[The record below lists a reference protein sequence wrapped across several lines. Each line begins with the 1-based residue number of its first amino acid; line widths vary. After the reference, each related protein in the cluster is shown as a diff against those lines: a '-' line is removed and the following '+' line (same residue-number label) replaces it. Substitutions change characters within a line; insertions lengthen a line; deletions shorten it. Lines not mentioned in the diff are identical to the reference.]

1 MSANMRD
8 LHSLRN
14 SDDTQSGG
22 WFAQS
27 SALWIAGVVL
37 FILIFGATLFLG
49 FQHFNEAR
57 NRALASDKITAN
69 LLADILMEH
78 NNATLGILQ
87 SYAHRPLFVN
97 AVKSKNVAGVHRHL
111 SDLKK
116 NGEIDLTFVTDK
128 HGVLWAN
135 FPVFPEAIGKDLSSR
150 DWYQGISGGWKP
162 YISKVFQ
169 LIVGD
174 KPLAAAVCVPVT
186 DEKERVIG
194 ILATSLRLG
203 FIGDIVQRIPL
214 SPHTR
219 VTVIDRAGQILYS
232 NIFSYRENI
241 TIHPFFPSIET
252 ALKAKRQQIEIKNPQ
267 NNQEKINL
275 CVVPVG
281 TTGWSVVVG
290 RTQSDILRLE
300 FNRFAELGVFS
311 FLLVLLLVSLLVY
324 LKKVSL
330 LNKTEELL
338 KTEAKLR
345 QTEEEFRI
353 IFDNNSSAM
362 AIINKD
368 TTILMVNREYCK
380 MSLYEEEDVVGKSWT
395 TQIPQE
401 DLERLKEYNRKRLID
416 PKSVPNHYEFMFY
429 RKDGKIRHALMSV
442 AIMPISQKIIC
453 SFADITDRKQAEEA
467 LRVAEETY
475 RNIFLNSQI
484 GLFRTDLQTGLILDA
499 NDTVAHFIG
508 YPGRASL
515 LAEPFNMAE
524 RYVDAHVR
532 DEMISLARAQGEI
545 HNFEARFRRN
555 DGSIIW
561 IRFSAKIVREK
572 GWMEGVSEDITSR
585 KHAEELLREANTYLE
600 NLINYANAPIIVWN
614 PQFCITR
621 FNHAFESLTGRS
633 EAEVIGQSLEILFP
647 SALVEDSM
655 ALIRKTL
662 TGERWDIIEIKI
674 QHRDESVRTVLWNSA
689 TLFAPD
695 GKTPIATIAQGQDIT
710 ERKHAEEALVESEK
724 RFRELSI
731 IDELTSLY
739 NSRHFYFQLKIELER
754 SNRHKQPITLL
765 LLDLDDFKA
774 FNDTYGHI
782 GGDQVLRRLGHVI
795 KRCLRETDSAY
806 RYGGE
811 EFTILLPMTTS
822 ADGAITAERIRT
834 EFKKE
839 IFLPVPDQ
847 EVHLT
852 VSIGLSQ
859 YKPPEDIKDFVRR
872 VDQLMYQAK
881 KSGKDRVCSEA

>member
-1 MSANMRD
+1 MSTNTSD
-8 LHSLRN
+8 LHSLPDLPHA
-14 SDDTQSGG
+14 DDKQSGG

-37 FILIFGATLFLG
+37 FILIFGATLVLG
-49 FQHFNEAR
+49 FRHFDDAR
-57 NRALASDKITAN
+57 DRALTSDKITAN

-78 NNATLGILQ
+78 NNATVAILQ
-87 SYAHRPLFVN
+87 SYAHRRLFTN
-97 AVKSKNVAGVHRHL
+97 AVKNKDVAGVHRHL

-116 NGEIDLTFVTDK
+116 NEEIDLTFVTDK

-150 DWYQGISGGWKP
+150 DWYQGISVRWKP

-174 KPLAAAVCVPVT
+174 KPLAAAVCVPVN

-194 ILATSLRLG
+194 ILATSQRLG

-214 SPHTR
+214 SHHTR

-232 NIFSYRENI
+232 NIFSYLEKI
-241 TIHPFFPSIET
+241 TVHPFFPSIES

-275 CVVPVG
+275 FVVPVG
-281 TTGWSVVVG
+281 TTGWSVIVG
-290 RTQSDILRLE
+290 RTQSDILRSE
-300 FNRFAELGVFS
+300 FSRFVELGVVS
-311 FLLVLLLVSLLVY
+311 FLLVLLCISLLVY
-324 LKKVSL
+324 LRKVSL

-362 AIINKD
+362 AIIDKD
-368 TTILMVNREYCK
+368 TTILMVNMEYCK

-484 GLFRTDLQTGLILDA
+484 GLFRTDLETGLILDA

-508 YPGRASL
+508 YTDRTL
-515 LAEPFNMAE
+515 LLVKPFNMAE

-532 DEMISLARAQGEI
+532 DEMISLLKARGEI
-545 HNFEARFRRN
+545 NNYEARFRRN

-561 IRFSAKIVREK
+561 MRFSAKIVREK
-572 GWMEGVSEDITSR
+572 GWMEGVSEDITDR
-585 KHAEELLREANTYLE
+585 KR
-600 NLINYANAPIIVWN
+600 
-614 PQFCITR
+614 
-621 FNHAFESLTGRS
+621 
-633 EAEVIGQSLEILFP
+633 
-647 SALVEDSM
+647 
-655 ALIRKTL
+655 
-662 TGERWDIIEIKI
+662 
-674 QHRDESVRTVLWNSA
+674 
-689 TLFAPD
+689 
-695 GKTPIATIAQGQDIT
+695 
-710 ERKHAEEALVESEK
+710 AEEALVASEK
-724 RFRELSI
+724 RFRELSL

-754 SNRHKQPITLL
+754 STRYDQPLTLL
-765 LLDLDDFKA
+765 LLDLDNFKA
-774 FNDTYGHI
+774 LNDTYGHLE
-782 GGDQVLRRLGHVI
+782 GDRILRRLGQVV
-795 KRCLRETDSAY
+795 KKCLRETDSAY

-811 EFTILLPMTTS
+811 EFTVILPMTTS
-822 ADGAITAERIRT
+822 VDGIATAERIRT

-839 IFLPVPDQ
+839 TFLPLPDQ

-852 VSIGLSQ
+852 LSIGLSQ
-859 YKPPEDIKDFVRR
+859 YKPPEDMKAFVQG
-872 VDQLMYQAK
+872 VDKLMYQAK
-881 KSGKDRVCSEA
+881 NAGKDRVSYE